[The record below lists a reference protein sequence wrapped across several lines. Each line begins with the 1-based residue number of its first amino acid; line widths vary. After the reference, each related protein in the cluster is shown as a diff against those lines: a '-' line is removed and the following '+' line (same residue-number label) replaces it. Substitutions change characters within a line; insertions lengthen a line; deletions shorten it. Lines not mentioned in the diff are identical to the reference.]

1 MQFAVALIEYL
12 ISGIVASVWA
22 VALLTY
28 YGDITIAELKDLKD
42 ELAVA
47 AVVYFPLAYILGI
60 YVDATS
66 SFLIRRIIDID
77 NNANAKYSAYKYTR
91 SKISR
96 LFCVIAG
103 TPKPDSYERSAEIL
117 SHSISDAVRTMES
130 YVSRDRIARGVA
142 LNSFI
147 GIFVSLLC
155 APPDKRWLLSLVC
168 IVLTV
173 YSLIMYKRLR
183 RLSSHFKKVA
193 LVHIRKTNP
202 PKTLITNLT
211 KRSIRTLR
219 R

>member
-12 ISGIVASVWA
+12 ISGIVASFWL

-28 YGDITIAELKDLKD
+28 YGGITIAELKGIKD
-42 ELAVA
+42 ELAVL

-60 YVDATS
+60 YVDASS
-66 SFLIRRIIDID
+66 SFLIRRIIGFD
-77 NNANAKYSAYKYTR
+77 NNAKTRCVAYKCVR
-91 SKISR
+91 SKISG
-96 LFCVIAG
+96 FFAFIAG

-117 SHSISDAVRTMES
+117 SHSISDAVRTMEA

-147 GIFVSLLC
+147 GVFVSLLC
-155 APPDKRWLLSLVC
+155 APPEKRWLLSLVC
-168 IVLTV
+168 IVSTV

-183 RLSSHFKKVA
+183 RLSSRFKKVA
-193 LVHIRKTNP
+193 LLYIRKANRES
-202 PKTLITNLT
+202 ITNLT
-211 KRSIRTLR
+211 WRSIRMLR

>member
-28 YGDITIAELKDLKD
+28 YGNITITELKDLKD
-42 ELAVA
+42 ELALA

-77 NNANAKYSAYKYTR
+77 NNANANLVYKYIR
-91 SKISR
+91 SKIGR
-96 LFCVIAG
+96 LFYFIAG

-117 SHSISDAVRTMES
+117 SHSISDAVRTMEA

-147 GIFVSLLC
+147 GVFVSLLC

-202 PKTLITNLT
+202 PK
-211 KRSIRTLR
+211 
-219 R
+219 